1 VSPWLRR
8 RCPWGHP
15 VPERAYGLPCAK
27 FSPIAGGPS
36 YRCRLFGL
44 TRPLVDS
51 EGPMK
56 RRSLV
61 ALLFLMTTLRTGADY
76 ESDRH
81 ALIEKAQSR
90 QEVS

>member
-1 VSPWLRR
+1 
-8 RCPWGHP
+8 
-15 VPERAYGLPCAK
+15 
-27 FSPIAGGPS
+27 
-36 YRCRLFGL
+36 
-44 TRPLVDS
+44 
-51 EGPMK
+51 MK